1 MTAIKGKRF
10 LEELEEQGRIG
21 YREGE
26 GLFRDAYSAN
36 YDRARAFLKTRMEA
50 AGLHTHIDRVGNL
63 FGRLEG
69 TDRGAPTI
77 LAGSHLDSVPGGG
90 ILDGPLGI
98 FAALEALRTLQEGG
112 IRCRHSLEVV
122 AFTAEEGGP
131 LGGTFG
137 SRAFT
142 GQMETPPSEKA
153 LGTAG
158 LTVEDITASKADLSR
173 YGAYLELH
181 IEQGPVLW
189 KRGIS
194 IGLPTAIVGITR
206 YRVTVEGAA
215 NHAGTT
221 PMRERKDALYET
233 MATLC
238 RWIDY
243 VREKEDLV
251 CNVGNVEVLPNEI
264 GVVPSE
270 VRFAVEIRSTDEGHI
285 ADAAAKLKELL
296 EAPGSCQAQWDL
308 WVRKP
313 PVALNEKLIAVLE
326 KSCRRLDY
334 AFIRMPSGA
343 SHDASPL
350 ARVLPTAMI
359 FVPSVGGISHSR
371 DEFTPKEDLLRGTTL
386 LTRALADIDALLD

>member
-1 MTAIKGKRF
+1 MIAIKGERF
-10 LEELEEQGRIG
+10 LEELKEQGRIG

-36 YDRARAFLKTRMEA
+36 YERARAFLKARMEA
-50 AGLHTHIDRVGNL
+50 AGLHTRIDRVGNL

-69 TDRGAPTI
+69 TDSRAPAI
-77 LAGSHLDSVPGGG
+77 LAGSHLDSVRGGG

-98 FAALEALRTLQEGG
+98 FAALEALRALQEGE
-112 IRCRHSLEVV
+112 IRCHHPLEVV
-122 AFTAEEGGP
+122 AFTAEEGGS

-137 SRAFT
+137 SRVFT
-142 GQMETPPSEKA
+142 GQMETPPSAKA
-153 LGTAG
+153 LGAAG

-189 KRGIS
+189 KKGIA

-206 YRVTVEGAA
+206 YRVTVQGAA

-251 CNVGNVEVLPNEI
+251 CNVGNVEILPNEI
-264 GVVPSE
+264 GVIPGE
-270 VRFAVEIRSTDEGHI
+270 VRFAVEIRSTDEGRI
-285 ADAAAKLKELL
+285 ADAADRLKNLL
-296 EAPGSCQAQWDL
+296 ETPGSCRAEWGL

-313 PVALNEKLIAVLE
+313 PVALDEELITALE
-326 KSCRRLDY
+326 GSCRGLDY
-334 AFIRMPSGA
+334 TFIRMPSGA

-371 DEFTPKEDLLRGTTL
+371 EEFSPKEDLLRGATL
-386 LTRALADIDALLD
+386 LARALVDIDALLD